1 VCGVKKGHFAK
12 LKNADVQTCCLGF
25 LVKKKMK
32 EQIGQI
38 FEVWKF
44 LNIEVSVIM
53 EILAKKKKK

>member
-1 VCGVKKGHFAK
+1 MTGVWGKKKRHFAK
-12 LKNADVQTCCLGF
+12 L
-25 LVKKKMK
+25 K

-53 EILAKKKKK
+53 EILVKKKMTVTT